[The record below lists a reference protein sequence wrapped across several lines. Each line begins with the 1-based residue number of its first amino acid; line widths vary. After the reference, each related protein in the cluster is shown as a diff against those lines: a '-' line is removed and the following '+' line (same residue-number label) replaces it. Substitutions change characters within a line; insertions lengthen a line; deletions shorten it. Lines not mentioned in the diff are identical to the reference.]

1 MWVWVVPL
9 SDPLGKV
16 CDAIAV
22 AVVEVGKIVV
32 KLPAWFQMLVVVF
45 YCFVAIQEGDGR
57 D

>member
-32 KLPAWFQMLVVVF
+32 KLPAWFQMLVVVAS
-45 YCFVAIQEGDGR
+45 VD
-57 D
+57 